1 MYVLSDEIY
10 KLLKFDVLKI
20 IDSAIKQTSPY
31 KPQDHLQNECDYFA
45 QSFVNPQ
52 DYFFFRFRKMY
63 LKIVLTR
70 KTYHIYCEF
79 YRPRSLPQSVV
90 TASHYLAKNLFGDFE
105 KLLDAFRAFS
115 DCVIDIINTEL
126 CIPHHW
132 EQLEL
137 F

>member
-20 IDSAIKQTSPY
+20 IDSAVKQSSPY

-70 KTYHIYCEF
+70 KTYHLSY
-79 YRPRSLPQSVV
+79 SLLPEHRNC
-90 TASHYLAKNLFGDFE
+90 THLDF
-105 KLLDAFRAFS
+105 FCF
-115 DCVIDIINTEL
+115 
-126 CIPHHW
+126 P
-132 EQLEL
+132 
-137 F
+137 